1 MKASPTPRLRAYVT
15 AGLVGLGAALAVGD
29 PGPALIGTALLA
41 LAIVGLTGR
50 VTPMMS
56 ARLDQVPSS
65 MVEGGEYR
73 ISLYLESDR
82 PLGPVYVEI
91 GLENM
96 EGVSTEGGRL
106 VEGSTL
112 SIASIDRVA
121 EAVVTVSPRGWGR
134 REVGPI
140 TVYADSLLG
149 MFYLSHTSADVS
161 QIVVLPE
168 ESTLKR
174 LLSPLETNLHVGE
187 LVSTGRGS
195 GSEFADLRPYQHGD
209 DPRSINW
216 RVSSRARSLWVNER
230 HPERNGDV
238 VLLVDAQVESG
249 TNTEFVVDRSV
260 RMAATLLRAH
270 ARRHHRLGLITLD
283 GFCSWIYPGM
293 GESHRRRTLEQL
305 MSVTPGKVMWEAAE
319 RAVIR
324 AARRP
329 AMVIAL
335 TSLLDPN
342 LAGLI
347 HSMRRSGIDV
357 SVIEMD
363 VEPALSPPGDEA
375 RSLGRRIWSLERER
389 LRDRLASEGIPI
401 TIWRSGEPADV
412 PIARLEQWRTSWRRR
427 LG

>member
-1 MKASPTPRLRAYVT
+1 MRARPTARLRAYVT

-29 PGPALIGTALLA
+29 PGPALIGGALLG
-41 LAIVGLTGR
+41 LAIAGLAGR
-50 VTPMMS
+50 VTPTMS
-56 ARLDQVPSS
+56 ARLDQIPSS

-73 ISLYLESDR
+73 ITLQLESDR
-82 PLGPVYVEI
+82 PLGSVYVEL
-91 GLENM
+91 GLDGM
-96 EGVSTEGGRL
+96 DVTSTEGGRL
-106 VEGSTL
+106 VGGSTL
-112 SIASIDRVA
+112 FIGSKDRVA
-121 EAVVTVSPRGWGR
+121 EAVINVSPTGWGR
-134 REVGPI
+134 REPGPI
-140 TVYADSLLG
+140 TVHSDSLLG
-149 MFYLSHTSADVS
+149 MFHLRHIENHNGH
-161 QIVVLPE
+161 IVVLPE

-187 LVSTGRGS
+187 LVSTRRGS

-209 DPRSINW
+209 DPRAINW

-230 HPERNGDV
+230 HPERNGDI

-270 ARRHHRLGLITLD
+270 GKHHHRLGLVTLD
-283 GFCSWIYPGM
+283 GFCRWIYPGM

-305 MSVTPGKVMWEAAE
+305 MAVTPGKVMWEAAE
-319 RAVIR
+319 RAVVR

-347 HSMRRSGIDV
+347 HSMRRSGMDV

-363 VEPALSPPGDEA
+363 VEPALSPPTDEA
-375 RSLGRRIWSLERER
+375 RSLGRRIWRMERER

-401 TIWRSGEPADV
+401 TIWGAGEPADV
-412 PIARLEQWRTSWRRR
+412 PVARLEQWRTSWRRR

>member
-1 MKASPTPRLRAYVT
+1 MTARSTPRLRAYVT

-29 PGPALIGTALLA
+29 PGPALIGGAFLA

-50 VTPMMS
+50 VTPTMI

-73 ISLYLESDR
+73 LSLNLETDR
-82 PLGPVYVEI
+82 RVGPMYVEV
-91 GLENM
+91 GL
-96 EGVSTEGGRL
+96 GDVDVISTEGGRL
-106 VEGSTL
+106 VGGSTL
-112 SIASIDRVA
+112 LIASIDRVA
-121 EAVVTVSPRGWGR
+121 EAAFTVSPRGWGR
-134 REVGPI
+134 RELGPV

-149 MFYLSHTSADVS
+149 MFDLRHTSADS
-161 QIVVLPE
+161 RRIVVLPE

-187 LVSTGRGS
+187 LVSTRRGS

-230 HPERNGDV
+230 HPERNGDI
-238 VLLVDAQVESG
+238 VLLVDAQVEIG

-260 RMAATLLRAH
+260 RMAATLLRAYS
-270 ARRHHRLGLITLD
+270 RRHHRLGLVTLD
-283 GFCSWIYPGM
+283 GFCRWIYPGM

-305 MSVTPGKVMWEAAE
+305 ISVTPGKVMWEAAE
-319 RAVIR
+319 RALVR

-342 LAGLI
+342 LAGMV

-357 SVIEMD
+357 SVIEID
-363 VEPALSPPGDEA
+363 VEPALSPPIDEA
-375 RSLGRRIWSLERER
+375 RSLGRRIWSMERER

-401 TIWRSGEPADV
+401 TIWRLGEPADV
-412 PIARLEQWRTSWRRR
+412 PIARLDQWRTSWRRR